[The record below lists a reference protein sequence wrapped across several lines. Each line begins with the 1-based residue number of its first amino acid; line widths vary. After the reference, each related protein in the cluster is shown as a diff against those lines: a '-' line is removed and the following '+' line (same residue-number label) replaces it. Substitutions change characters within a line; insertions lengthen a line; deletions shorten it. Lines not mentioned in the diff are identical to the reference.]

1 MSLAARAWYSL
12 LSLES
17 LSHGDTPVHA
27 LHPCAKTLVV
37 LAFLVAMTGL
47 PLEDLPDLLFFAL
60 YPACMAVWS
69 RVGLLSIVRRSLV
82 ALPFALFVGLFN
94 PWFDEVP
101 GEIAGCGLGVSR
113 GWLTFFG
120 IVARALLAAQAVL
133 LLVASTGFHSLCRSW
148 RRLGVPQILADQL
161 TMMYRALFLLVK
173 EAVQLERCHEA
184 RGFGRPLGAAV
195 WASLMSLLMRRTFR
209 RAGNVRAAMLCR
221 GWSGSFPGCP
231 AGVWTRRDTL
241 FLALWVAVFLLVF
254 LLRPGAAWLVL
265 FINW

>member
-1 MSLAARAWYSL
+1 MSLAARAWYSF

-113 GWLTFFG
+113 GWLTFFRDCG
-120 IVARALLAAQAVL
+120 AGAVGG
-133 LLVASTGFHSLCRSW
+133 AGGS
-148 RRLGVPQILADQL
+148 A
-161 TMMYRALFLLVK
+161 
-173 EAVQLERCHEA
+173 A
-184 RGFGRPLGAAV
+184 RGLHGLSFFVPFLAETGRTANSGRPVDNDVSRSFFAREG
-195 WASLMSLLMRRTFR
+195 S
-209 RAGNVRAAMLCR
+209 RAA
-221 GWSGSFPGCP
+221 
-231 AGVWTRRDTL
+231 
-241 FLALWVAVFLLVF
+241 
-254 LLRPGAAWLVL
+254 
-265 FINW
+265 